1 MPVMSEGNQR
11 ETGSNGPASGTDGNK
26 YLKVAPNLFTPE
38 RLHLFD
44 SLDLYVSLT
53 KCGKAIEQGERLH
66 NLSWRIMN
74 KALLKDKDIN
84 KSKKRE
90 GVKNL
95 YYVLN
100 PITNKQ
106 PMNQQLVK
114 TPSQSST
121 TSLRSPPAVKRHAVP
136 RMEPLSK
143 ASTAGSS
150 QKAANN
156 SNGSLFTGAK
166 QHKSTSALS
175 HIHRQRIK
183 KEDPQ
188 TIVKGFEPN
197 TVITPSKSGS
207 SAIARKTKNRLE
219 EGDKNT
225 FYIESTPS
233 PEPDKHN
240 GSTTT
245 IRKPLPSRQESLF
258 GKPTTNEDTAMS
270 SSHNSMFFSSEEDED
285 DDDSDWDDDSPL
297 YDEDEE
303 VNDDDEEDQYYRRQ
317 WDKLLFAKNA
327 AAHSSGN
334 VTPTSASSHD
344 PIKRSLLS
352 GLFLNEQAAAGSAK
366 SKASSSVASPSSN
379 HQAINT
385 KHLLGT
391 SNVTAVGSVTPPHKI
406 DTVPIAESKSTSSA
420 ASKQSPGQSN
430 APPAAQTILP
440 TALSTHMFLPNNVH
454 QQRLAMAAAAGSQD
468 SRLSPALE
476 LQRRAT
482 RRESMDIPSKNRN
495 NTFIKTRME
504 ISEEEMM
511 SRAYT
516 RRNP

>member
-1 MPVMSEGNQR
+1 MSEGNRR
-11 ETGSNGPASGTDGNK
+11 ETSSQGPMSGAVDDK

-53 KCGKAIEQGERLH
+53 KCAKAIEQGERLH

-74 KALLKDKDIN
+74 KALLRDKDIN

-100 PITNKQ
+100 PITNRQ
-106 PMNQQLVK
+106 PMNQQLSK
-114 TPSQSST
+114 TPSQNST
-121 TSLRSPPAVKRHAVP
+121 SSLRSTTVPKKHAVP

-143 ASTAGSS
+143 ANTAGSN
-150 QKAANN
+150 QKVPHSN
-156 SNGSLFTGAK
+156 NGSLFTGTK

-175 HIHRQRIK
+175 HINRQRSK

-197 TVITPSKSGS
+197 TVITPKNPAIVRKVKS
-207 SAIARKTKNRLE
+207 RLE
-219 EGDKNT
+219 EGEKNT

-245 IRKPLPSRQESLF
+245 LRKPLPSRQESLF
-258 GKPTTNEDTAMS
+258 GKPKTNDHAAIS
-270 SSHNSMFFSSEEDED
+270 SSHNSMFFSSEEDDD
-285 DDDSDWDDDSPL
+285 DDDSDWDDDSPI
-297 YDEDEE
+297 YEDDDD
-303 VNDDDEEDQYYRRQ
+303 VNDDDEEDQYYRKQ
-317 WDKLLFAKNA
+317 WDKLLLGKNPN
-327 AAHSSGN
+327 HSSGN
-334 VTPTSASSHD
+334 VTPNSASSQD

-352 GLFLNEQAAAGSAK
+352 GLFLNEQSNVN
-366 SKASSSVASPSSN
+366 SKNKTTPFVAISN
-379 HQAINT
+379 NVAQNNNT
-385 KHLLGT
+385 RPILGT
-391 SNVTAVGSVTPPHKI
+391 SNVTAVGSVTPPDKNDVVQPH
-406 DTVPIAESKSTSSA
+406 
-420 ASKQSPGQSN
+420 GQSN

-440 TALSTHMFLPNNVH
+440 TALSTHMFLPNNIH
-454 QQRLAMAAAAGSQD
+454 QQRLAMAAAASSQD
-468 SRLSPALE
+468 SRGSPVHE

-504 ISEEEMM
+504 ISEEEKM
-511 SRAYT
+511 SRAYSQ
-516 RRNP
+516 RNL